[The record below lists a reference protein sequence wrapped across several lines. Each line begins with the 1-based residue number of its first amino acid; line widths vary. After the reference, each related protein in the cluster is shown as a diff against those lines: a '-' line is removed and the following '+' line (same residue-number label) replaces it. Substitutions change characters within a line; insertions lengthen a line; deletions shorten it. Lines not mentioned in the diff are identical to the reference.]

1 MNITQLRNINITDYA
16 DKSKTVLLKAV
27 REASK
32 ILNPK
37 INTLARYGADSGKIA
52 SDAYDYAMSTGG
64 LFNTVRETPIIRD
77 GVEDWNKTRN
87 ELLKELSRAVR
98 FAKMKTSTLQGA
110 RAVQKQR
117 AEILKNQYDEDFISD
132 LTQEEINQLIA
143 DAWED
148 FHRFREKHLNYS
160 SSQLLEVYTT
170 ENKDPANVEALLA
183 KYAEEQRAE
192 MEQSYEE
199 AIKRTDFRPKWEF

>member
-1 MNITQLRNINITDYA
+1 M
-16 DKSKTVLLKAV
+16 
-27 REASK
+27 
-32 ILNPK
+32 
-37 INTLARYGADSGKIA
+37 
-52 SDAYDYAMSTGG
+52 
-64 LFNTVRETPIIRD
+64 II
-77 GVEDWNKTRN
+77 E
-87 ELLKELSRAVR
+87 
-98 FAKMKTSTLQGA
+98 
-110 RAVQKQR
+110 
-117 AEILKNQYDEDFISD
+117 LKNQYDEDFISD

>member
-37 INTLARYGADSGKIA
+37 INTLARYGAESGKIT

-148 FHRFREKHLNYS
+148 FHRFREQHLNYS